1 MKIYRENEVICLRH
15 SVVAEVIGE
24 ARSLVVPVGAV
35 GAIVLIHGN
44 PLAPLAYEVEFQMKD
59 QNCYALATIEADN
72 M

>member
-1 MKIYRENEVICLRH
+1 MKIYRENDVICLRH

-24 ARSLVVPVGAV
+24 ARSLVVPVGTV
-35 GAIVLIHGN
+35 GAIVLVHGN

-59 QNCYALATIEADN
+59 QNCYALATIEVDK